1 MRFRQGAA
9 RWWICDANLLWRVG
23 ASASRILNARR
34 WRRTDGQNE
43 VKCGSDC
50 KVCSQ
55 QRQVTHDGS
64 TRKCEARRR
73 QLKFRPS
80 PSSVGPPIAGSG
92 PSHFPAI
99 PTLVPSLDQ
108 KDAHSNSTISFHSL
122 GTQRLGRMFQTM
134 SGFKLAR
141 TQTSH
146 YARSC
151 IGASYQ
157 FLSNEMS
164 AFDWHGIGRRSWRRG
179 GIFPCIIGDERCVCR
194 RLELTWTEERVAR
207 DVCRYR
213 SS

>member
-1 MRFRQGAA
+1 MQSTAPS
-9 RWWICDANLLWRVG
+9 D
-23 ASASRILNARR
+23 ARR
-34 WRRTDGQNE
+34 LHEE
-43 VKCGSDC
+43 VRSSAAP
-50 KVCSQ
+50 VE
-55 QRQVTHDGS
+55 VS
-64 TRKCEARRR
+64 TRRLSAL
-73 QLKFRPS
+73 QS
-80 PSSVGPPIAGSG
+80 PEVAHHIS
-92 PSHFPAI
+92 PAI
-99 PTLVPSLDQ
+99 PTLVPSLDR